1 MLINQKLTK
10 LRRLD
15 DLVLY
20 RWSAGQRRIAG
31 NFILLTDLR
40 LNVLSCSGGKVRFS
54 IAAPLLLMV
63 NGRPV
68 IQFRDKDVMTV
79 LEGNRKGINITA
91 AMLHEGEQ
99 AAMARHCSTRV
110 VDDDNCPKW
119 LADKII
125 AMATTP
131 CYPVTCLRLPELFR
145 ISKKPQ
151 TLKPIIT
158 AELLRDIKGEK
169 TDSTETIL
177 KKFHDN
183 LELFGYFTEEGYV
196 ISYDRIISGG
206 CCVVASNGIN
216 ARSGSAVHMMTLTAF
231 QSELE
236 KRHWDITV
244 KEAEN
249 DLAGVGALS
258 Q

>member
-1 MLINQKLTK
+1 MLINTKLTK

-20 RWSAGQRRIAG
+20 RWSAGQRRIAD

-54 IAAPLLLMV
+54 IAAPLLLMI

-79 LEGNRKGINITA
+79 LNGNRKGINITSS
-91 AMLHEGEQ
+91 MLHDGEQ
-99 AAMARHCSTRV
+99 ASMARHCGTRV
-110 VDDDNCPKW
+110 VEDDTCPKW
-119 LADKII
+119 LADKIVS
-125 AMATTP
+125 MTTTP
-131 CYPVTCLRLPELFR
+131 CYPVTGIRLPELFR

-151 TLKPIIT
+151 TLKPVFT
-158 AELLRDIKGEK
+158 ASLIKDVGGTEK
-169 TDSTETIL
+169 DGVEQIL
-177 KKFHDN
+177 KKFYDN

-196 ISYDRIISGG
+196 ISYDLIISGG
-206 CCVVASNGIN
+206 CCVAASNGIS
-216 ARSGSAVHMMTLTAF
+216 ARAGSAVHMMTLNSF
-231 QSELE
+231 MSEIE

-244 KEAEN
+244 KEVDN
-249 DLAGVGALS
+249 DMAGVAADS
-258 Q
+258 